1 MATPYSTPV
10 LPTDPTARKAWARSV
25 AKQGQNEQYFAKMI
39 GSEGTKAIGVMRD
52 EVKKGAGDEITTLIN
67 VKLTGAPKVNNER
80 LEGTEQ
86 RISQFATKIKIGVMR
101 EGVNIGSLMD
111 EQRTGQQLGEIGRNA
126 IGDWY
131 KEYLEQFI
139 HCHLAGTVGTSD
151 GFTNVKDE
159 NGNFKKIAN
168 DLVPFDDV
176 HRIIGGNGA
185 ATQANLDGTNKFK
198 LETVMRHVK
207 IKLSKQWGGKNKASR
222 IEMGDIGGGKR
233 GYLICLP
240 PEVMADLKH
249 EIGDNGWVSWQQSLV
264 RTMGKNAGPF
274 VEGGG
279 GLYDGKYL
287 IDETPYGTYINGFGA
302 GGTVTAARSLVL
314 GAGAF
319 AMAQGRKGLRD
330 NMSIDLKE
338 DTDDRGF
345 ERVIHMVAVFDVQ
358 AVQYNDMR
366 HASIAIDTAYT
377 PSADGQV

>member
-39 GSEGTKAIGVMRD
+39 GGEGTKAIGVMRD
-52 EVKKGAGDEITTLIN
+52 EVKSGSGDEITTLIT
-67 VKLTGAPKVNNER
+67 VKLTGAPKVNSER

-86 RISQFATKIKIGVMR
+86 RISQFATTIKIGLMR

-126 IGDWY
+126 LGDWY

-139 HCHLAGTVGTSD
+139 HCHIAGTVGSSD

-159 NGNFKKIAN
+159 DGNFKKIAN
-168 DLVPFDDV
+168 DLVAFDDV
-176 HRIIGGNGA
+176 HRIIGGDGA
-185 ATQANLDGTNKFK
+185 ATQANLTGNNKFQ
-198 LETVMRHVK
+198 LQTVMRHVK
-207 IKLSKQWGGKNKASR
+207 VKLSKQWGGKNKASR
-222 IEMGDIGGGKR
+222 IEPGDIGGGKR

-240 PEVMADLKH
+240 PEVMADLKT
-249 EIGDNGWVSWQQSLV
+249 EIGENGWVSWQQSLV
-264 RTMGKNAGPF
+264 RHMGRNAGPF

-287 IDETPYGTYINGFGA
+287 IEETPYGTYIPGFGS
-302 GGTVTAARSLVL
+302 GGAVTAARSFVL
-314 GAGAF
+314 GAGSF
-319 AMAQGRKGLRD
+319 AMAQGRKGLKD
-330 NMSIDLKE
+330 NMAIELEE
-338 DTDDRGF
+338 DTNDRGH
-345 ERVIHMVAVFDVQ
+345 ERVIHMKAVFDVK

-366 HASIAIDTAYT
+366 HASLAIDTAFT
-377 PSADGQV
+377 PSADGQY

>member
-10 LPTDPTARKAWARSV
+10 LPTDPTARKAWARNV

-39 GSEGTKAIGVMRD
+39 GSEGSKSIGVMRD
-52 EVKKGAGDEITTLIN
+52 ELKAGAGDEVTTLIT
-67 VKLTGAPKVNNER
+67 VKLTGAPKVGSER

-86 RISQFATKIKIGVMR
+86 RISQFATKIKIGLMR

-126 IGDWY
+126 LGDWY
-131 KEYLEQFI
+131 KEYLEQFL
-139 HCHLAGTVGTSD
+139 HCHIAGTVGTSD

-159 NGNFKKIAN
+159 DGNFKKIEN
-168 DLVPFDDV
+168 DLVAFDDV
-176 HRIIGGNGA
+176 HRIIGGDGA
-185 ATQANLDGTNKFK
+185 ATQANLTGTNKFK

-207 IKLSKQWGGKNKASR
+207 VKLSKQWGGKNKASR

-233 GYLICLP
+233 GYLVGVP
-240 PEVMADLKH
+240 SEVMADLKT
-249 EIGDNGWVSWQQSLV
+249 EVGDNGWVSWQQSLV
-264 RTMGKNAGPF
+264 RHMGKAAGPF

-287 IDETPYGTYINGFGA
+287 IDETPYGTYITGFGS
-302 GGTVTAARSLVL
+302 GGAVTAARSFVL

-319 AMAQGRKGLRD
+319 AMAQGRKGLKD
-330 NMSIDLKE
+330 NMAIELEE
-338 DTDDRGF
+338 DTNDRGH
-345 ERVIHMVAVFDVQ
+345 ERIIHMKAVFDAK

-366 HASIAIDTAYT
+366 HASLAIDTAFT
-377 PSADGQV
+377 ASADGQY

>member
-1 MATPYSTPV
+1 MSTPYSTPV
-10 LPTDPTARKAWARSV
+10 LPSDPTARKAWARAV
-25 AKQGQNEQYFAKMI
+25 AKQGQNEQYYAKMI
-39 GSEGTKAIGVMRD
+39 GAEGTKAIGVMRD
-52 EVKKGAGDEITTLIN
+52 EVKKGSGDEITTLIT

-86 RISQFATKIKIGVMR
+86 RISQFATNIKIGLMR

-126 IGDWY
+126 LGDWY

-159 NGNFKKIAN
+159 NGAFKKIAN

-176 HRIIGGNGA
+176 HRIIGGDGA
-185 ATQANLDGTNKFK
+185 ATQANMTAANKFK

-207 IKLSKQWGGKNKASR
+207 VKLSKQWGGKNKASR

-249 EIGDNGWVSWQQSLV
+249 EIGDNGWVSWQQALV
-264 RTMGKNAGPF
+264 RAMGKAAGPF

-279 GLYDGKYL
+279 GFYDGKYL

-302 GGTVTAARSLVL
+302 GGAVTAARSLVL

-319 AMAQGRKGLRD
+319 AMAQGRKGLKD
-330 NMSIDLKE
+330 NMAIELEE
-338 DTDDRGF
+338 DTNDRGH
-345 ERVIHMVAVFDVQ
+345 ERVIHMKAVFDVK
-358 AVQYNDMR
+358 AVEYNDMR
-366 HASIAIDTAYT
+366 HASIAVDTAFT
-377 PSADGQV
+377 PSSDGQI

>member
-39 GSEGTKAIGVMRD
+39 GPEGTKAIGVMRD

-319 AMAQGRKGLRD
+319 AMAQGRKGLWD

>member
-1 MATPYSTPV
+1 MSTPYSTPV

-39 GSEGTKAIGVMRD
+39 GAEGTKAIGVMRD
-52 EVKKGAGDEITTLIN
+52 EVKKGSGDEITTLIT

-86 RISQFATKIKIGVMR
+86 RISQFATNIKIGLMR

-126 IGDWY
+126 LGDWY

-139 HCHLAGTVGTSD
+139 HCHIAGTTGTSD

-159 NGNFKKIAN
+159 AGNFKKIAN

-176 HRIIGGNGA
+176 HRIIGGDGA
-185 ATQANLDGTNKFK
+185 ATQANMAASNKFK

-207 IKLSKQWGGKNKASR
+207 VKLSKQWGGKNKASR

-249 EIGDNGWVSWQQSLV
+249 EIGDNGWVSWQQALV
-264 RTMGKNAGPF
+264 RAMGKTAGPF

-279 GLYDGKYL
+279 GFYDGKYL

-302 GGTVTAARSLVL
+302 GGAVTAARSLVL

-319 AMAQGRKGLRD
+319 AMAQGRKGLKD
-330 NMSIDLKE
+330 NMAIELEE
-338 DTDDRGF
+338 DTNDRGH
-345 ERVIHMVAVFDVQ
+345 ERVIHMKAVFDVK
-358 AVQYNDMR
+358 AVQYNNMR
-366 HASIAIDTAYT
+366 HASIAVDTAFT
-377 PSADGQV
+377 PSADGQI

>member
-1 MATPYSTPV
+1 MSTPYSTPV

-39 GSEGTKAIGVMRD
+39 GAEGTKAIGVMRD
-52 EVKKGAGDEITTLIN
+52 EVKKGSGDEITTLIT

-86 RISQFATKIKIGVMR
+86 RISQFATNIKIGLMR

-126 IGDWY
+126 LGDWY

-139 HCHLAGTVGTSD
+139 HCHIAGTVGTSD

-185 ATQANLDGTNKFK
+185 ATQANMASTNTFK
-198 LETVMRHVK
+198 LETVMRHIKV
-207 IKLSKQWGGKNKASR
+207 KLSKQWGGKNKASR

-264 RTMGKNAGPF
+264 RAMGKNAGPF

-279 GLYDGKYL
+279 GFYDGKFL
-287 IDETPYGTYINGFGA
+287 IDETPYGTYINGFGS
-302 GGTVTAARSLVL
+302 GGAVTAARSLVL

-319 AMAQGRKGLRD
+319 AMAQGRKGLKD
-330 NMSIDLKE
+330 NMAIELEE
-338 DTDDRGF
+338 DTNDRGH
-345 ERVIHMVAVFDVQ
+345 ERIIHMKAVFDVK

-366 HASIAIDTAYT
+366 HASIAIDTAFT

>member
-1 MATPYSTPV
+1 MSTPYSTPV

-39 GSEGTKAIGVMRD
+39 GAEGTKAIGVMRD
-52 EVKKGAGDEITTLIN
+52 EVKKGSGDEITTLIT

-86 RISQFATKIKIGVMR
+86 RISQFATNIKIGLMR

-126 IGDWY
+126 LGDWY

-139 HCHLAGTVGTSD
+139 HCHVAGAVGTSD

-176 HRIIGGNGA
+176 HRIIGGDGA
-185 ATQANLDGTNKFK
+185 ATQANMLATNKFK

-207 IKLSKQWGGKNKASR
+207 VKLSKQWGGKNKASR
-222 IEMGDIGGGKR
+222 IEAGDIGGGKR
-233 GYLICLP
+233 GFLICLP

-249 EIGDNGWVSWQQSLV
+249 EIGDNGWVSWQQALV
-264 RTMGKNAGPF
+264 RAMGKNAGPF

-279 GLYDGKYL
+279 GFYDGKYL
-287 IDETPYGTYINGFGA
+287 IDETPYGTYLNGFGS
-302 GGTVTAARSLVL
+302 GGAVTAARSLVL

-319 AMAQGRKGLRD
+319 AMAQGRKGLKD
-330 NMSIDLKE
+330 NMAVELEE
-338 DTDDRGF
+338 DTNDRGH
-345 ERVIHMVAVFDVQ
+345 ERIIHMKAVFDVK

-366 HASIAIDTAYT
+366 HASIAVDTAFT
-377 PSADGQV
+377 PSADGQI